1 MTISFCQQSVD
12 RTNKN
17 SRTIGNRT
25 FPDCLATAPNE
36 RDITSLLVAL
46 DIDNRDEYLIAVDMT
61 KTFTLSGKGLKRSKE
76 GDDYVLS
83 GASLTY
89 SELLELSKTQ
99 DITWFP
105 NPVDP
110 GAYGRSSSHVARF
123 TTIVVENDEKSL
135 NEQWKQVQWL
145 GALGLP
151 PTSVVYTGGKS
162 LHLYFRLSHDVS
174 SDDYLNAKKALVMLL
189 GADTS
194 VSLVEKSRLP
204 GFHRPNKQYPQ
215 QLVYNTATRTDIND
229 IFDVFRGQYSRDITE
244 DLWTEYKLSRAGKS
258 TIAPDKVLY
267 TPDEKLPLVVNREVK
282 KKQLELRKQ
291 HRIDNPISVDN
302 ENYYQACTDAITKID
317 EDACI
322 EDFINLGFKVKK
334 SYRDYT
340 IGSFNEG
347 GKGTSVKIQAVDG
360 KLLAYSFKG
369 CLTGASSSASYSQLW
384 FDLNGFNNLSGA
396 DFFKAV
402 ESLASASG
410 VMLPERPKYRPNRP
424 NIPNDIP
431 DIPGNKTI
439 SISERYLPTGLI
451 EDINAPVVAIKSD
464 WGTGKTTLMR
474 AVIDRLDIND
484 WFIMLTPLQSLA
496 RNNAVNLNIYYKTEY
511 DKHTRH
517 VSMCLHNLHDK
528 SSVGAKLLP
537 QLLSTTGK
545 IHLVFDEA
553 ECLRKGLLALD
564 STLSKNQIGII
575 RTIGDIAA
583 LPSTTTWLLDADLTR
598 DTVNFYTDCVRQSLD
613 VDISHVIPVHWIEN
627 SYRNQIDNLYL
638 YPTRNIDAKKSCP
651 ATVLK
656 HALES
661 ASESDDMILLAVTGQ
676 KISHKTGKYSTESA
690 ALYFTDRGYEGRV
703 LVVDSE
709 SSAVEGSLAAGIV
722 DDPSTNLRLA
732 KERGYKVI
740 VFTLGIFKTGIS
752 IEDGEDRL
760 FSHVYVVSTGLI
772 SPELT
777 IQALFRYRN
786 LSVPRYLF
794 VPEQGFNYL
803 AGRAKTHAKA
813 VSTLKKDK
821 IEELYSH
828 SLRADTAARTVKVNW
843 LLEQW
848 SSVVVTHNTEMTQYY
863 EAIKTLLP
871 RAVKTL
877 HTNDLNDFGEDR
889 LIESGKEVKAILS
902 QYQEDNALINA
913 IAITESPDLTPKDA
927 DNLKQKNKKTKE
939 ENRALVKYF
948 LTHTTGRNEL
958 TPEDVYNNDEGYFNK
973 AKLYLLAT
981 KAYPLVAMLDAIA
994 LSKIEDGNPIRRAG
1008 AVRKF
1013 KVDTAKKVLE
1023 LGLEAVI
1030 ESGKVSNSCPLVNEL
1045 RQRMIDDGLLTEKI
1059 THTKRGETTYLIS
1072 TGELEE
1078 WIGLITFKSV
1088 TDLIKKLLGELGITL
1103 VLTSD
1108 TKKDENGN
1116 KIREYDVRSSWCD
1129 VAGNHTRE
1137 PIDRELENHWLT
1149 GYLVRCLTHLTGEE
1163 IAREDLGERLHN
1175 LPDDDKFNP
1184 LRDFCIRL

>member
-1 MTISFCQQSVD
+1 MIFSACQQTID
-12 RTNKN
+12 KTNKN
-17 SRTIGNRT
+17 SKTIADRA
-25 FPDCLATAPNE
+25 FPDCLSTAPNE

-61 KTFTLSGKGLKRSKE
+61 KTFTLSGKGLKRSKD
-76 GDDYVLS
+76 GDDYQLS

-89 SELLELSKTQ
+89 GELLELSKTQ

-110 GAYGRSSSHVARF
+110 GAYGRSGNHVARF
-123 TTIVVENDEKSL
+123 TTIVVENDDMTLS
-135 NEQWKQVQWL
+135 EQWKQVQWL
-145 GALGLP
+145 GELGIP

-162 LHLYFRLSHDVS
+162 LHLYFRLTHDVAA
-174 SDDYLNAKKALVMLL
+174 DEYLSAKKALVMLL
-189 GADTS
+189 GADTA

-215 QLVYNTATRTDIND
+215 QLIYNTASRTDIND
-229 IFDVFRGQYSRDITE
+229 IFDVFRGQYNRDITD

-258 TIAPDKVLY
+258 SIAPDKVLY
-267 TPDEKLPLVVNREVK
+267 TPDEKLPLVINREVK
-282 KKQLELRKQ
+282 RKQ
-291 HRIDNPISVDN
+291 SEIRKKHRIDNPVSIDN
-302 ENYYQACTDAITKID
+302 ENYYQACIDAISKID
-317 EDACI
+317 QDACI
-322 EDFINLGFKVKK
+322 DDFIGLGFKVKK
-334 SYRDYT
+334 SYGSYT

-347 GKGTSVKIQAVDG
+347 GKGTSVKIQSVDG

-369 CLTGASSSASYSQLW
+369 YLTGTSSSATYSQLW
-384 FDLNGFNNLSGA
+384 FDQNGFNDLSGA
-396 DFFKAV
+396 EFFNAV
-402 ESLASASG
+402 EALASASG
-410 VMLPERPKYRPNRP
+410 VILPERPKYRPNRP
-424 NIPNDIP
+424 NIPADIP
-431 DIPGNKTI
+431 ADIRDIPGKTM
-439 SISERYLPTGLI
+439 ISERYLPTGLI
-451 EDINAPVVAIKSD
+451 DDINAPVVAIKSD

-474 AVIDRLDIND
+474 AVIDRLAVND

-528 SSVGAKLLP
+528 SSVGATLLP

-564 STLSKNQIGII
+564 STLSKNQIAII

-583 LPSTTTWLLDADLTR
+583 LPSTTTWLLDADLSV
-598 DTVNFYTDCVRQSLD
+598 DTVNFYTDCIRQSLN
-613 VDISHVIPVHWIEN
+613 VDISHAVPVQWIEN
-627 SYRNQIDNLYL
+627 SFRNQIDNLYL

-676 KISHKTGKYSTESA
+676 KINHKTGKYSTESA
-690 ALYFTDRGYEGRV
+690 ALYFTDRGYDGRV

-709 SSAVEGSLAAGIV
+709 TSAVDGSLAAGIV

-732 KERGYKVI
+732 KEQGFKVI
-740 VFTLGIFKTGIS
+740 IFTLGIFKTGIS
-752 IEDGEDRL
+752 IEDGVDRL

-813 VSTLKKDK
+813 VSTLKKEK

-828 SLRADTAARTVKVNW
+828 SLRADVSARTVKVNW

-848 SSVVVTHNTEMTQYY
+848 SDVVVTHNREMTQYY
-863 EAIKTLLP
+863 ESVKFLLP

-889 LIESGKEVKAILS
+889 LIESGKEVKAVLS

-913 IAITESPDLTPKDA
+913 IAITEAPGLSPNEA
-927 DNLKQKNKKTKE
+927 DSLKQKNKKTKE

-948 LTHTTGRNEL
+948 LTHTTGRQEL
-958 TPEDVYNNDEGYFNK
+958 TPEDVYNNDEGYFNR

-1023 LGLEAVI
+1023 LGLQAII
-1030 ESGKVSNSCPLVNEL
+1030 ESGKVTNLCPVVNEL
-1045 RQRMIDDGLLTEKI
+1045 RQRMINAGLLSEKL
-1059 THTKRGETTYLIS
+1059 TLTKRGETTYLIS
-1072 TGELEE
+1072 TGELED
-1078 WIGLITFKSV
+1078 WLGLITFKSV
-1088 TDLIKKLLGELGITL
+1088 TDLIKKLLGELGMSL
-1103 VLTSD
+1103 VLT
-1108 TKKDENGN
+1108 TKTKTTRDYEI
-1116 KIREYDVRSSWCD
+1116 KSSWMD
-1129 VAGNHTRE
+1129 IKGNHTRE
-1137 PIDRELENHWLT
+1137 PINRELENHWLI

-1163 IAREDLGERLHN
+1163 INRDALGERLCN
-1175 LPDDDKFNP
+1175 LPDDEKFNP
-1184 LRDFCIRL
+1184 LREFCIIA

>member
-1 MTISFCQQSVD
+1 MIFSVCQQFVEKK
-12 RTNKN
+12 NKN
-17 SRTIGNRT
+17 SRTIADRA

-46 DIDNRDEYLIAVDMT
+46 DIQNKDEYLIALDMT
-61 KTFTLSGKGLKRSKE
+61 KTFTLSGKGLKRSKG

-89 SELLELSKTQ
+89 GELLELSKTQ

-110 GAYGRSSSHVARF
+110 GAYGRSSNHVARF
-123 TTIVVENDEKSL
+123 TTIVVENDDKTLSD
-135 NEQWKQVQWL
+135 QWKQVQWL

-162 LHLYFRLSHDVS
+162 LHLYFRLSQDVS
-174 SDDYLNAKKALVMLL
+174 ADEYLSAKKALVMML
-189 GADTS
+189 GADTA

-204 GFHRPNKQYPQ
+204 GFHRPGKQYPQ
-215 QLVYNTATRTDIND
+215 QLIYNTAARTDVDD
-229 IFDVFRGQYSRDITE
+229 IFDVFKGQYGRDITE
-244 DLWTEYKLSRAGKS
+244 DLWCEYKLSRAGKS
-258 TIAPDKVLY
+258 SLAPDKVLY
-267 TPDEKLPLVVNREVK
+267 TPDNQLPLVVTREVK

-291 HRIDNPISVDN
+291 QRINNPISVDS
-302 ENYYQACTDAITKID
+302 ENYYQACTDAIGKID

-322 EDFINLGFKVKK
+322 EDFIALGFKPKK
-334 SYRDYT
+334 TYRDYT
-340 IGSFNEG
+340 IGSFSEG

-369 CLTGASSSASYSQLW
+369 YLTGTSPSATYSQLW
-384 FDLNGFNNLSGA
+384 FDQNGFNDLTGA
-396 DFFKAV
+396 EFFKAT
-402 ESLASASG
+402 EAIASASG
-410 VMLPERPKYRPNRP
+410 VILPERPKYRLDRP
-424 NIPNDIP
+424 NIPA
-431 DIPGNKTI
+431 DIPGKTM
-439 SISERYLPTGLI
+439 ISERYLPAGLI
-451 EDINAPVVAIKSD
+451 DDINAPVVAIKSD

-474 AVIDRLDIND
+474 AVIDRLAVND

-511 DKHTRH
+511 DTHTRH

-528 SSVGAKLLP
+528 SSVGAKLIP

-564 STLSKNQIGII
+564 STLSKNQIAII

-583 LPSTTTWLLDADLTR
+583 MPKTTTWLLDADLSVE
-598 DTVNFYTDCVRQSLD
+598 TVNFYTDCIRQSLN
-613 VDISHVIPVHWIEN
+613 VDISHVIPVHWIQN

-661 ASESDDMILLAVTGQ
+661 ARDSSDMILLAVTGQ
-676 KISHKTGKYSTESA
+676 KISHKTGKYSAESA

-709 SSAVEGSLAAGIV
+709 TSAVEGSLAAGIV

-732 KERGYKVI
+732 KEQGFKVI
-740 VFTLGIFKTGIS
+740 IFTLGIFKTGIS

-803 AGRAKTHAKA
+803 AGRARTHAKA
-813 VSTLKKDK
+813 VSTLKKEK

-828 SLRADTAARTVKVNW
+828 SLRADVSARTVKVNW
-843 LLEQW
+843 LLDQW
-848 SSVVVTHNTEMTQYY
+848 SDVVVTHNREMTQYY
-863 EAIKTLLP
+863 QSIKFLLP
-871 RAVKTL
+871 RAVKAL

-889 LIESGKEVKAILS
+889 LIESGKEVKAVLT

-913 IAITESPDLTPKDA
+913 IAITEAPELSPKDA
-927 DNLKQKNKKTKE
+927 DTLQQKNKKTKE

-958 TPEDVYNNDEGYFNK
+958 TPEDVYNNDEGYFNR
-973 AKLYLLAT
+973 AKLYLLST
-981 KAYPLVAMLDAIA
+981 RAYPLVAMLDAIA

-1023 LGLEAVI
+1023 LGLQAVI
-1030 ESGKVSNSCPLVNEL
+1030 DSGKVTNSCLLVNEL
-1045 RQRMIDDGLLTEKI
+1045 KQRMIDDGLLTEVV
-1059 THTKRGETTYLIS
+1059 THTKRGEATYLIS

-1088 TDLIKKLLGELGITL
+1088 TDLIKKLLGELGMTL

-1129 VAGNHTRE
+1129 IKGNHTRE
-1137 PIDRELENHWLT
+1137 PINRELENHWLQ
-1149 GYLVRCLTHLTGEE
+1149 GYLVRCLSHLTGEE
-1163 IAREDLGERLHN
+1163 INRDALGERLRN
-1175 LPDDDKFNP
+1175 LPNDEKFNP
-1184 LRDFCIRL
+1184 LRQFCNKL